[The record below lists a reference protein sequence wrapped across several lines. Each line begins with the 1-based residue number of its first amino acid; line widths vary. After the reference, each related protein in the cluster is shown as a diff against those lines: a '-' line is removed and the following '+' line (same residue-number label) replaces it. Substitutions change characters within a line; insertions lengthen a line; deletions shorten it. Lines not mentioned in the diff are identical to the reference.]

1 MTSNMPWVLEKT
13 KARIALFYTSRLF
26 LKTIKL
32 YGGVDRS
39 QSILLSTCHY
49 QVVNKNI
56 ELHFSHEKSK
66 EKIVFE
72 AQNDRSGIA
81 RLLSPCYYQ
90 GTYCLDNSMKINF
103 MVSSLSPYIQV
114 KYDQDEITLSSPAL
128 AYSTDIKYIISSKK
142 YGILIHL
149 FSENIYTLKETI
161 ASRAGLGLIALG
173 TLETTQKMLHR
184 KLKASNIFDILSV
197 MLFIYL
203 IIFPIIKSDESDG
216 YS

>member
-1 MTSNMPWVLEKT
+1 MTSNMPLLLEKT
-13 KARIALFYTSRLF
+13 KTRIALFYTSRF
-26 LKTIKL
+26 FPKTIKL

-72 AQNDRSGIA
+72 AQNDRRGIV

-90 GTYCLDNSMKINF
+90 GTYYLDNSMKINF
-103 MVSSLSPYIQV
+103 MVSSLDPYIQV
-114 KYDQDEITLSSPAL
+114 KYDHDEITLSSPAL

-142 YGILIHL
+142 YGTLIHL
-149 FSENIYTLKETI
+149 FPENIYTLKEI
-161 ASRAGLGLIALG
+161 VASRAGLGLIALG
-173 TLETTQKMLHR
+173 TLETIQETQYQ
-184 KLKASNIFDILSV
+184 KLKTSNICICPVSPMVRGISRWSFG
-197 MLFIYL
+197 
-203 IIFPIIKSDESDG
+203 KN
-216 YS
+216 